1 MGSES
6 IAKASSGASVVASAV
21 ASLALS
27 SRKSSGVGSEK
38 VLANGWKQKSAMVD
52 AWWNSR
58 KVL

>member
-1 MGSES
+1 MGSDS
-6 IAKASSGASVVASAV
+6 SAKASSGASVVALA
-21 ASLALS
+21 ASLPLS

-38 VLANGWKQKSAMVD
+38 VLANGWKQTSAMVD